1 MKISY
6 NWLRQLIDFPH
17 SPEQLSIAL
26 TDAGLEVEQCS
37 VWTSVPGGLEGVV
50 IGKVLTCVRHPNADR
65 LHVTTVDTGDG
76 EARQIVCG
84 APNVAAGQT
93 VLVALPGA
101 VLYPVGGE
109 SFEIRKSK
117 IRGETSEGMIC
128 AEDEIG
134 VGESH
139 DGIMILPDH
148 LPAGMPAA
156 DHFGIEQDWILDI
169 GLTPN
174 RADAAGH
181 LGVARDIRAIVGG
194 GVIRLPESGNEQN
207 IPDTEPKIMPRIDW
221 VEACIRYTSIELD
234 GLQVGPSPEW
244 MQRSLR
250 KIGLRPINNVVD
262 VTNYVM
268 HELGQPLHAFDADRI
283 SGNEVVIGRQPASSA
298 FVMLDGNTIKL
309 SGEELMISDASGGLC
324 IAGVYGGKHSGV
336 TETTTRVFLES
347 ACFNPV
353 AVRKSAR
360 RHGLHTDS
368 SFRFERGTDPEI
380 TVYALKRAAALLC
393 QVAGARVS
401 SSITDLYPTPVPPC
415 SISLRLSAVNRLIGA
430 AIAREDVN
438 RILTD
443 LGITVT
449 DGGTDELMLE
459 VPAFKVDV
467 TRPADVVEE
476 ILRIYGY
483 NAIPLPER
491 LSITPGKTK
500 NPDPEQVLER
510 AALQLSGMGY
520 REILTN
526 SLISKVHARMAGGL
540 DGSPVELLNPLSTDL
555 SIMRHSMLPG
565 ALETIA
571 YNLNR
576 KQDVLQLFELGKVYS
591 KSGARYS
598 ESSRIGL
605 YITGPIHREH
615 WKGRG
620 GKVDLYR
627 LRASIDAL
635 LDAVLPSG
643 RKTIRVQALEDAT
656 YGAAICFTS
665 EGRELARAGR
675 IRSEICR
682 ESGIDQDVYAAEID
696 SELLVEL
703 SAREL
708 KQVSGPPRFPEVRR
722 DLSMLLDRSVTYAEI
737 ESISSGVEPQL
748 LRAVDVFD
756 VYEGDKIEAGKKSYA
771 LSFILRDDEATL
783 QDKQIDS
790 VMQKLMKQF
799 ESKLGAIIRK
809 A

>member
-17 SPEQLSIAL
+17 SPEQLSSAL
-26 TDAGLEVEQCS
+26 TDAGLEVEHCS
-37 VWTSVPGGLEGVV
+37 AWTSVPGGLEGVV

-76 EARQIVCG
+76 AVRQIVCG

-101 VLYPVGGE
+101 VLHPAAGQP
-109 SFEIRKSK
+109 FEIRKSK

-134 VGESH
+134 IGDSH
-139 DGIMILPDH
+139 DGIMILPDQ

-156 DHFGIEQDWILDI
+156 AHFGIEQDWILDI

-194 GVIRLPESGNEQN
+194 GVIRLPDSGGELT
-207 IPDTEPKIMPRIDW
+207 IPEANPTIVPQIDW
-221 VEACIRYTSIELD
+221 AEACIRYTSIELE
-234 GLQVGPSPEW
+234 GLRVGPSPEW

-283 SGNEVVIGRQPASSA
+283 SGNSVTIGRQPTGSA
-298 FVMLDGNTIKL
+298 FVMLDGNSIQL

-336 TETTTRVFLES
+336 TESTNRVFLES
-347 ACFNPV
+347 ACFNSV

-401 SSITDLYPTPVPPC
+401 SRIIDLYPTPVPPT
-415 SISLRLSAVNRLIGA
+415 SISLSLSSVNKLVGA
-430 AIAREDVN
+430 AIPRADVI

-443 LGITVT
+443 LGISVT
-449 DGGTDELMLE
+449 DGGSDELNLE

-476 ILRIYGY
+476 IIRIYGY

-500 NPDPEQVLER
+500 HPDPEQVLER

-526 SLISKVHARMAGGL
+526 SLISKAYTRIEGGL
-540 DGSPVELLNPLSTDL
+540 LGSPVELLNPLSADL

-576 KQDVLQLFELGKVYS
+576 KQEVLQLFEFGKVYS
-591 KSGARYS
+591 KNGTQYC

-605 YITGPIHREH
+605 YMTGPLHREH
-615 WKGRG
+615 WKGKAS
-620 GKVDLYR
+620 KVDLYR
-627 LRASIDAL
+627 LRASMDAL

-643 RKTIRVQALEDAT
+643 RKAIQVKSIEDAT
-656 YGAAICFTS
+656 YGTAICFS
-665 EGRELARAGR
+665 SDGRELARAGR

-682 ESGIDQDVYAAEID
+682 EFGIDQDVYAAEID
-696 SELLVEL
+696 SEFLVGL

-708 KQVSGPPRFPEVRR
+708 KHVSGPPRFPEVRR

-783 QDKQIDS
+783 QEKQIDS

-799 ESKLGAIIRK
+799 EGKLGAVIRK